1 MGSLVSGRQGERMNQ
16 TISVILLAKKWIKK
30 GGKAA
35 KVIEEHRVG
44 KELLRRKEGSQKG
57 KLSKSVSYSLGEK
70 SEPVDIRPH
79 GDVEIKIRGDTNE
92 VSHRKHSKKDK
103 AYDKKSGRKF
113 SLKARKLQLLKS
125 DSLSNSCPDLSV
137 PQASIRNRIS
147 RHKNEENLKP
157 TQCTCCLSALHVIDR
172 NTVDMFSDNSP
183 PKDINLIDIYFD

>member
-44 KELLRRKEGSQKG
+44 KELLSRKEGIQKE

-70 SEPVDIRPH
+70 SEPVDIRPQ
-79 GDVEIKIRGDTNE
+79 GDAEIKIRDTKE

-113 SLKARKLQLLKS
+113 SLKA
-125 DSLSNSCPDLSV
+125 
-137 PQASIRNRIS
+137 
-147 RHKNEENLKP
+147 
-157 TQCTCCLSALHVIDR
+157 
-172 NTVDMFSDNSP
+172 
-183 PKDINLIDIYFD
+183 

>member
-1 MGSLVSGRQGERMNQ
+1 MGTLVLGRHGERMNR

-35 KVIEEHRVG
+35 KVIEEQRAA
-44 KELLRRKEGSQKG
+44 KELVNKKDVIQRD
-57 KLSKSVSYSLGEK
+57 KLSKSVSYSLDER
-70 SEPVDIRPH
+70 SEPVDIKPH
-79 GDVEIKIRGDTNE
+79 GDVEIKVKE
-92 VSHRKHSKKDK
+92 VSHRKHSKKEK

-137 PQASIRNRIS
+137 SQASIRNKIS

-157 TQCTCCLSALHVIDR
+157 PQCTCCLNALHVIDR

>member
-1 MGSLVSGRQGERMNQ
+1 MGTLVLGRHGERMNR

-35 KVIEEHRVG
+35 KVIEEQRAA
-44 KELLRRKEGSQKG
+44 KELVHKKDVLQREE
-57 KLSKSVSYSLGEK
+57 LTKSVSYSLGER

-79 GDVEIKIRGDTNE
+79 GDVDIKVREGTKE
-92 VSHRKHSKKDK
+92 VSHRKHSKKEK
-103 AYDKKSGRKF
+103 TYDKKSGRKF

-137 PQASIRNRIS
+137 PQASIRDRIS

-157 TQCTCCLSALHVIDR
+157 PQCTCCLNALHVIDR